1 MYIGEKPKTL
11 QESFER
17 IKSAWKKLID
27 EYDYCSEDYF
37 FFNSPATEK
46 EIAKLESVCKLK
58 LPEDYKEFLR
68 FANGAQ
74 IMGNSC
80 TIYGTHMF
88 GARDPMV
95 PDEFYTI
102 GERIGDGERIAL
114 NPEDGELYSCYN
126 GEIEPFSFEWEMCR
140 LVEECEENVI
150 ECEEKIAEEKKTPEQ
165 KQKEAEE
172 YKAYIERLKSFIEER
187 KKERNKST
195 NE

>member
-37 FFNSPATEK
+37 FFNSPATEN
-46 EIAKLESVCKLK
+46 EIAELESAYKLK

-88 GARDPMV
+88 GVRDPMV
-95 PDEFYTI
+95 PDEFYTV
-102 GERIGDGERIAL
+102 GETIGDGERIAL

-126 GEIEPFSFEWEMCR
+126 GEIEPFSFEWEMCH
-140 LVEECEENVI
+140 LVKECEENVI
-150 ECEEKIAEEKKTPEQ
+150 ECEKKIAEEKKTPEQ
-165 KQKEAEE
+165 KQKDAEE
-172 YKAYIERLKSFIEER
+172 YAAFIAELDRLIEEA
-187 KKERNKST
+187 KNRNKNA